1 MRKLIHIAEPRLR
14 FGYSQPTEDPRDGL
28 MLFGPLAK
36 GNVFGIRA
44 GVVGTEEG
52 IRRFKTWVKRIQS
65 PISCARN
72 LAESLYTPAFPGFHT
87 VFQIPWHP
95 EPVIEAAIENDKLN
109 ECVLLAERQQR
120 VFKTVELYAS
130 KILAARREDESSVDL
145 WFVVVPDE
153 VYRYCRPK
161 MNVEPSLRKTD
172 ESLMSRT
179 EAKQWI
185 SQPSLFNEANA
196 AAEPYLFEP
205 DFHNQLKAR
214 LLLKEI
220 PTQVVQESTLTP
232 EEFVSERG
240 YPLRRVDKPSTIA
253 WNLTTAAFYKAS
265 GRPWK
270 LHLVRPGVCYLGL
283 VFKRDDRTG
292 DERNACCAAQM
303 FLDSGD
309 GVVFK
314 GAVGPWYSGRGDFHL
329 TRDAAKQVVDLAIES
344 YRRKNPKGRPPSE
357 LFIHGRTRFND
368 EEWQGFQDAVGSET
382 RVVGVRI
389 RQSKELKL
397 YSPGEYPIMRG
408 SAFIQDSRAAY
419 LWTVGYTPRLQ
430 TYVGKEVPNP
440 LYVELSK
447 GNSSIARVCSDILAL
462 TKLNYNACIFADG
475 EPVTLKFAD
484 AVGEILTAAPFE
496 KDTPPLP
503 FKYYI

>member
-14 FGYSQPTEDPRDGL
+14 FAYSQPMEDPRDGL
-28 MLFGPLAK
+28 MLFGPFAK
-36 GNVFGIRA
+36 GNVYGIRA
-44 GVVGTEEG
+44 GVVGTPEG
-52 IRRFKTWVKRIQS
+52 IRRFKLWVKRIQS
-65 PISCARN
+65 PILCART
-72 LAESLYTPAFPGFHT
+72 LAESLYTPAYPGFHT

-95 EPVIEAAIENDKLN
+95 EPVIEASIEPDKLK
-109 ECVLLAERQQR
+109 EVVLLAERQQR
-120 VFKTVELYAS
+120 VFQTVDLYAT
-130 KILAARREDESSVDL
+130 KILESRHEDESEVDL

-161 MNVEPSLRKTD
+161 SNVEPSLRRTD
-172 ESLMSRT
+172 DSLMHRN
-179 EAKQWI
+179 EAREWI
-185 SQPSLFNEANA
+185 AKPSLFEETNTAV
-196 AAEPYLFEP
+196 EPFQFEP
-205 DFHNQLKAR
+205 DFHNQLKAK
-214 LLLKEI
+214 LLLEQI

-232 EEFVSERG
+232 EEFVSEAG
-240 YPLRRVDKPSTIA
+240 YPLRRLDKPSTIA

-270 LHLVRPGVCYLGL
+270 LDRVRKGVCYLGL

-329 TRDAAKQVVDLAIES
+329 TRDAAKQVVQIAVES
-344 YRRKNPKGRPPSE
+344 YKRQNGSNHPPSE

-368 EEWQGFQDAVGSET
+368 EEWQGFEDAVDRNT

-408 SAFIQDSRAAY
+408 SAFVQDAKAAY

-440 LYVELSK
+440 LYIEISRGSASVV
-447 GNSSIARVCSDILAL
+447 RVCADVLAL
-462 TKLNYNACIFADG
+462 TKLNYNACLYGDG

-484 AVGEILTAAPFE
+484 AVGEILTAGPFK
-496 KDTPPLP
+496 KDAPPLP